1 MSHTT
6 SIHDLPTDPTG
17 RGGVSNSVDG
27 NINLVANEI
36 QSVDKASDSVPSINL
51 DQSTINQIINGLQQA
66 SSTGITMLPSR
77 DIPQSTLPI
86 TQDPNIQPNYIPP
99 PSPTR
104 VNYIEENDIND
115 NIELNYYK
123 KTIQE
128 DRLDS
133 LYNEIQIPLLLIIL
147 YFILQLP
154 ICRNT
159 IFKYIPW
166 LCNNDGNININGII
180 FTSIL
185 YGVIYYILSKV
196 IIHINYY

>member
-17 RGGVSNSVDG
+17 SVSNSMDG

-36 QSVDKASDSVPSINL
+36 QSGNKPTDSVPSINL

-99 PSPTR
+99 PISTKE
-104 VNYIEENDIND
+104 NYIDNEITNE

-123 KTIQE
+123 KTKQE
-128 DRLDS
+128 DKLDS
-133 LYNEIQIPLLLIIL
+133 LCTKVSDLEIDSDTLL
-147 YFILQLP
+147 
-154 ICRNT
+154 
-159 IFKYIPW
+159 
-166 LCNNDGNININGII
+166 
-180 FTSIL
+180 
-185 YGVIYYILSKV
+185 
-196 IIHINYY
+196 